1 MGANYK
7 LEELFI
13 QADQDIRD
21 GYLAEAAKKLESII
35 ADDPDFGKAY
45 NHLGY
50 LYETKFKDL
59 KSAENYYQL
68 ALEKSP
74 DYPAVYANYSILL
87 STLRKYDELNTLLQK
102 ALEIPGVDKANVYN
116 EYGIMYENLGE
127 YSRAISNY
135 KECAKLTFNKN
146 TIDKALESIDR
157 CNTKMKL

>member
-1 MGANYK
+1 MGTNYQ

-21 GYLAEAAKKLESII
+21 GLVAEAATKLESII
-35 ADDPDFGKAY
+35 ADDPNFGKAY

-59 KSAENYYQL
+59 TSAEKYYKM

-74 DYPAVYANYSILL
+74 EYPAIYANYSILL
-87 STLRKYDELNTLLQK
+87 STLQKYDELNELLK
-102 ALEIPGVDKANVYN
+102 NALEVPGVDRANVYN

-127 YSRAISNY
+127 YTRAISNY
-135 KECAKLTFNKN
+135 KECARLTFNKA
-146 TIDKALESIDR
+146 TMDKAMESVER
-157 CNTKMKL
+157 CNVKMKL

>member
-1 MGANYK
+1 MAINYK
-7 LEELFI
+7 AEELFD
-13 QADQDIRD
+13 QADKDIRD
-21 GYLAEAAKKLESII
+21 GYYADAAKKLESII

-59 KSAENYYQL
+59 VSAEKYYKM

-74 DYPAVYANYSILL
+74 EYPAIYANYSILL
-87 STLRKYDELNTLLQK
+87 STLQKYDDLNELLKK
-102 ALEIPGVDKANVYN
+102 ALEVPGVDRANVYN

-127 YSRAISNY
+127 YSRAINSY
-135 KECAKLTFNKN
+135 KECAKMTFSKA
-146 TIDKALESIDR
+146 TMDKALESIDR